1 MKLNFI
7 LVCFVALILSSLLL
21 SSNVVAFANDSLTLD
36 TELQDASSMT
46 WPLLPGES
54 INDIARL
61 FYPKNKFMQRQF
73 VFKTLRLSANIRPHL
88 NADVR
93 FKTPIILVIPTLKSL
108 SNVTHAI
115 KAGRNKSSKQKL
127 HLSYNLQQAI
137 EVIPASMMRDYEEL
151 VTKNEFLKQQ
161 LAKLNEKII
170 LLQSKLDN
178 LKLIFDKTFNS
189 SSHTVPANDST
200 DNAIKNPPSKKVF
213 KNLNASPNASTS
225 AIASPAVANTETAQK
240 TSSLLDYLNTDL
252 VKAALALGLL
262 LILSTFLL
270 QKYRE
275 HMFAKLSFVASRM
288 QTTVLD
294 MGGLIHN
301 RLETKQETQNSVLQ
315 AQVAKKE
322 GERLDSTLEEARLL
336 MSINRSS
343 DAIVHLKM
351 TIESQPKA
359 SINHWLYLLEI
370 FRKLNLKEDF
380 ENYATE
386 LHNTFNVMTP
396 IWYETEVAIYVP
408 QNLEEFPHIMEKLY
422 SVWPGDS
429 AIAYLRGLITDNRG
443 GERSGF
449 GKEVLSEILML
460 IAVLDMRKELN

>member
-1 MKLNFI
+1 M
-7 LVCFVALILSSLLL
+7 L

-36 TELQDASSMT
+36 TELQDVNSMT

-73 VFKTLRLSANIRPHL
+73 VFKTLRLSANIQPHL

-108 SNVTHAI
+108 SNATHAI
-115 KAGRNKSSKQKL
+115 KAGRNQSSKQKL

-137 EVIPASMMRDYEEL
+137 EVIPASMMRDYEDL

-189 SSHTVPANDST
+189 SSHTVPANDSI
-200 DNAIKNPPSKKVF
+200 DNAIKNPPSKKLF
-213 KNLNASPNASTS
+213 KNLNASPSTS
-225 AIASPAVANTETAQK
+225 ATTAVANTETMQK
-240 TSSLLDYLNTDL
+240 TDSLLDYLITDL
-252 VKAALALGLL
+252 VKVALALGLL
-262 LILSTFLL
+262 LILSTYLL
-270 QKYRE
+270 KKYRE
-275 HMFAKLSFVASRM
+275 RMFAKLSFVASRM
-288 QTTVLD
+288 QTTVQDL
-294 MGGLIHN
+294 GGLIHS
-301 RLETKQETQNSVLQ
+301 RLETKQETQNSVQQ

-322 GERLDSTLEEARLL
+322 GDRLDSTLEEAKLL

-380 ENYATE
+380 ENYAME
-386 LHNTFNVMTP
+386 LHNNFNVMTP
-396 IWYETEVAIYVP
+396 IWYETDVAIYVP

-429 AIAYLRGLITDNRG
+429 AIAYLRGLIADNRG

>member
-1 MKLNFI
+1 
-7 LVCFVALILSSLLL
+7 
-21 SSNVVAFANDSLTLD
+21 
-36 TELQDASSMT
+36 
-46 WPLLPGES
+46 
-54 INDIARL
+54 
-61 FYPKNKFMQRQF
+61 
-73 VFKTLRLSANIRPHL
+73 
-88 NADVR
+88 
-93 FKTPIILVIPTLKSL
+93 
-108 SNVTHAI
+108 
-115 KAGRNKSSKQKL
+115 
-127 HLSYNLQQAI
+127 
-137 EVIPASMMRDYEEL
+137 
-151 VTKNEFLKQQ
+151 
-161 LAKLNEKII
+161 
-170 LLQSKLDN
+170 
-178 LKLIFDKTFNS
+178 
-189 SSHTVPANDST
+189 
-200 DNAIKNPPSKKVF
+200 
-213 KNLNASPNASTS
+213 
-225 AIASPAVANTETAQK
+225 
-240 TSSLLDYLNTDL
+240 
-252 VKAALALGLL
+252 
-262 LILSTFLL
+262 
-270 QKYRE
+270 
-275 HMFAKLSFVASRM
+275 M

-396 IWYETEVAIYVP
+396 IWYETDVAIYVP